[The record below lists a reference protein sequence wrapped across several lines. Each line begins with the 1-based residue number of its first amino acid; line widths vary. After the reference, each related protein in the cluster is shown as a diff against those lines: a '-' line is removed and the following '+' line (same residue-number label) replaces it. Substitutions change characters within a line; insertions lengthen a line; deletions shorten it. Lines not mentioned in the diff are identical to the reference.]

1 MAVQLHYYGSVF
13 ELDPAN
19 PDHFWVDYLHERMG
33 AIDADDA
40 DGVSGFLVTLV
51 GDRQAHIPYAVGDR
65 VVIVTPRTV
74 AVGNSLAPEARR
86 ADL

>member
-13 ELDPAN
+13 DLDPAN
-19 PDHFWVDYLHERMG
+19 PDDFWVDYLHERMG

-40 DGVSGFLVTLV
+40 DGVRGFVVALV
-51 GDRQAHIPYAVGDR
+51 GDRQAHIPYEAGDR

-74 AVGNSLAPEARR
+74 SVGKPSEPEPTQG
-86 ADL
+86 